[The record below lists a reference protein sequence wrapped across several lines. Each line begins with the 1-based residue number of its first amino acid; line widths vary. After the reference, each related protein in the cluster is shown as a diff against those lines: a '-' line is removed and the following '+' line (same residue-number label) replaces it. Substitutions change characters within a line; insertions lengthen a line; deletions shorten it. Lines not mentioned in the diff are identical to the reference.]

1 MTPRPTRLVL
11 TRPHTHAGRTFQAGE
26 CIDVDPSAAQWL
38 LEQGI
43 AAPPESDPPVDEPRL
58 EPSKSSSKSTS
69 KEIKP

>member
-43 AAPPESDPPVDEPRL
+43 AAPPESDLPVDALRM
-58 EPSKSSSKSTS
+58 EPSKPLPKSTS
-69 KEIKP
+69 KELKP

>member
-1 MTPRPTRLVL
+1 MTPRSTRLVL

-26 CIDVDPSAAQWL
+26 CIDVDRSAAQWL

-43 AAPPESDPPVDEPRL
+43 AAPPESDLPVDELRM
-58 EPSKSSSKSTS
+58 EPSKSSSKLTS